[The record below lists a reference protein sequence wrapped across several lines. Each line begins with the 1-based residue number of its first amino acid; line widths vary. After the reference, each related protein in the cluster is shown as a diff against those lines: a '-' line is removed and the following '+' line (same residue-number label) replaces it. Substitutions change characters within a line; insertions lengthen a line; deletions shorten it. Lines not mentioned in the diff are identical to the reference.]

1 MKNKTNTFQHK
12 DIDFLIGQLHKVLNN
27 FRLKIDE
34 METEREKVSNQLDIE
49 EDFSEIEELERQQ
62 SFIDGYTIAM
72 GNCDDAVRRV
82 INDYVS
88 NEIQRMIKEG
98 AK

>member
-1 MKNKTNTFQHK
+1 MNTTTNTFQHK

-27 FRLKIDE
+27 FNLQIE
-34 METEREKVSNQLDIE
+34 EQEIEREKVANQLDIE
-49 EDFSEIEELERQQ
+49 TDYSEREELESQLR
-62 SFIDGYTIAM
+62 FIDGYTMAM
-72 GNCDDAVRRV
+72 GQCDDAVRRV